1 MDLTNLNFSVIGTV
15 NTVTTNAGSALT
27 VTFIFCVCA
36 ENITLP
42 ALLHCVSWTL
52 ELQALHIKILL
63 FTSLSLS
70 SSSGTTICL
79 HFKHTRCSFNEVK
92 STLTNV
98 AVIHLLFASLKSF
111 TSMLRSLKHGSIG
124 TL

>member
-1 MDLTNLNFSVIGTV
+1 MDLTNLNFSVIGTA

-27 VTFIFCVCA
+27 VTFICCVYA

-42 ALLHCVSWTL
+42 ALLYCVSWTL

-63 FTSLSLS
+63 LTSSSLS

-79 HFKHTRCSFNEVK
+79 HFKHTRRSFNKVK

-111 TSMLRSLKHGSIG
+111 TSILRSLKCGSIS
-124 TL
+124 TH